1 MQPSELNR
9 LLGNIDIYLLDQIL
23 KNRFST
29 AMKIL
34 DAGCGEGRN
43 AVYFLNSGFQ
53 IFGIDQEELAIQ
65 YLRFVAKSVQPNYDA
80 HRFQVG
86 QLEEIPFHT
95 GAFEAVICSAV
106 LHFAKGE
113 AHFWEVMQELSR
125 VLKPGGILWF
135 RMCTGFGGILEQSS
149 ELGEGRYLL
158 PDGSERFVLQQ
169 NHLDKILELG
179 FQFLEAPKTV
189 LVLGQREMGVFV
201 LEKINSK
208 SQLEE

>member
-1 MQPSELNR
+1 MKPSELNQ
-9 LLGNIDIYLLDQIL
+9 LLGNIDLYLLDQIL
-23 KNRFST
+23 KERFST
-29 AMKIL
+29 EMKIL

-53 IFGIDQEELAIQ
+53 IFGVDQEELAIQ
-65 YLRFVAKSVQPNYDA
+65 YLRYVAKSLNPDYDT

-86 QLEEIPFHT
+86 RMEEIPFHT
-95 GAFEAVICSAV
+95 EAFDAVICSAV
-106 LHFAKGE
+106 LHFAE
-113 AHFWEVMQELSR
+113 SEDHFWKMFYELDR
-125 VLKPGGILWF
+125 VLKPDGIFWF
-135 RMCTGFGGILEQSS
+135 RMCTGFGGILEQST

-169 NHLDKILELG
+169 KHLDKILDMG

-201 LEKINSK
+201 LEKISK
-208 SQLEE
+208 